1 MYVLV
6 MGEWYPTQKS
16 CALFVNELD
25 PLIAAQYPELY
36 LSESESQSGSPMSQA
51 GGVTEGESFSV
62 GDGEN
67 SPAANADVSM
77 SDRSMDDVVA

>member
-1 MYVLV
+1 
-6 MGEWYPTQKS
+6 
-16 CALFVNELD
+16 
-25 PLIAAQYPELY
+25 
-36 LSESESQSGSPMSQA
+36 MSQA

-67 SPAANADVSM
+67 SPAENADVSM